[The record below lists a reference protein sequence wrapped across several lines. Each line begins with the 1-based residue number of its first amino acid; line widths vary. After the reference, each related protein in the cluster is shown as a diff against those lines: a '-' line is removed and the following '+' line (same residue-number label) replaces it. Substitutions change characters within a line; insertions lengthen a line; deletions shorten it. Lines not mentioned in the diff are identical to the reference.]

1 MISNFPLNLSD
12 VSVCVFQSGNVTID
26 LLRLLSLKMLSQG
39 GATVELSQALRE
51 RLKERHDS
59 IGLFSRRRCSGMG
72 VSPLARSATRTSHV
86 ACGSSTAGSSAQTTV
101 ATSTTNSAT
110 SPMALPVSPT
120 FSTSTVPVVVTASYT
135 KVLAFDE
142 PINEILS

>member
-1 MISNFPLNLSD
+1 MISKFPLNLSD
-12 VSVCVFQSGNVTID
+12 VPVCVFQSGNATID

-86 ACGSSTAGSSAQTTV
+86 ACGSSTAGSSAQTV

-135 KVLAFDE
+135 KVLTFDG
-142 PINEILS
+142 PINEILG